1 MKPCLKDNGQL
12 LLTGIILVGIFNL
25 GCSEGPNLQTEDIA
39 GHTNVK
45 TEVASLG
52 TMVPS
57 SINLAIIAT
66 PPPTS
71 ILSSLPVPIIN
82 KEKAGVRSLKIMIR
96 EITIDIPKY
105 DRKQWQHW
113 LDDDKDCQNTR
124 HEVLIEE
131 SVGDVIFKGDRR
143 CKVAGGEWLALFT
156 NTIVTDPGKLDVD
169 HMVPLK
175 NAHDSG
181 GWAWEKVKKSAYA
194 NDLVYSGHLIAVTA
208 SANRRKGAKGP
219 DEWKPD
225 NRDYWCDYAVD
236 WLQIKAD
243 WRLSVTSTEM
253 KALYT
258 MIETCADE
266 RPITVITYKSD

>member
-45 TEVASLG
+45 PEVASLG

-57 SINLAIIAT
+57 SFNMAIIAT

-105 DRKQWQHW
+105 DRKQ
-113 LDDDKDCQNTR
+113 
-124 HEVLIEE
+124 
-131 SVGDVIFKGDRR
+131 
-143 CKVAGGEWLALFT
+143 CKL
-156 NTIVTDPGKLDVD
+156 
-169 HMVPLK
+169 
-175 NAHDSG
+175 
-181 GWAWEKVKKSAYA
+181 
-194 NDLVYSGHLIAVTA
+194 
-208 SANRRKGAKGP
+208 
-219 DEWKPD
+219 
-225 NRDYWCDYAVD
+225 
-236 WLQIKAD
+236 
-243 WRLSVTSTEM
+243 
-253 KALYT
+253 
-258 MIETCADE
+258 
-266 RPITVITYKSD
+266 

>member
-1 MKPCLKDNGQL
+1 MD
-12 LLTGIILVGIFNL
+12 
-25 GCSEGPNLQTEDIA
+25 
-39 GHTNVK
+39 
-45 TEVASLG
+45 
-52 TMVPS
+52 
-57 SINLAIIAT
+57 
-66 PPPTS
+66 
-71 ILSSLPVPIIN
+71 LP
-82 KEKAGVRSLKIMIR
+82 A
-96 EITIDIPKY
+96 Y
-105 DRKQWQHW
+105 DRKQWKHW
-113 LDDDKDCQNTR
+113 LDDDRDCQNTR

-131 SVGDVIFKGDRR
+131 SVGDVTFKDDRR

-181 GWAWEKVKKSAYA
+181 GWAWEKLKKSAYA

-208 SANRRKGAKGP
+208 SANSRKGARGP

-243 WRLSVTSTEM
+243 WRLSVTSPEM
-253 KALYT
+253 NALYT
-258 MIETCADE
+258 MLETCAAE

>member
-1 MKPCLKDNGQL
+1 MD
-12 LLTGIILVGIFNL
+12 
-25 GCSEGPNLQTEDIA
+25 
-39 GHTNVK
+39 
-45 TEVASLG
+45 
-52 TMVPS
+52 
-57 SINLAIIAT
+57 
-66 PPPTS
+66 
-71 ILSSLPVPIIN
+71 LP
-82 KEKAGVRSLKIMIR
+82 A
-96 EITIDIPKY
+96 Y
-105 DRKQWQHW
+105 DRKQWKHW
-113 LDDDKDCQNTR
+113 LDDDRDCQNTR

-131 SVGDVIFKGDRR
+131 SVGDVTFKDDRR
-143 CKVAGGEWLALFT
+143 CKVAGGKWLALFT

-181 GWAWEKVKKSAYA
+181 GWAWEKLKKSAYA

-208 SANRRKGAKGP
+208 SANRRKGARGP

-243 WRLSVTSTEM
+243 WRLSVTSAEM

-258 MIETCADE
+258 MLETCAAE